1 MTIETHNWCFG
12 VSLTYPQALNILKKK
27 VEPKLLDLEQGDTEE
42 ARIEI
47 LDKMRTVM
55 HWLGMDSE
63 ALPRTNN
70 PDFKAI
76 IESNVSWLNDLLH

>member
-1 MTIETHNWCFG
+1 
-12 VSLTYPQALNILKKK
+12 LKKK

-55 HWLGMDSE
+55 H
-63 ALPRTNN
+63 
-70 PDFKAI
+70 
-76 IESNVSWLNDLLH
+76 